1 MTSDGAEPRHDDGEV
16 GDEQLS
22 ALLGDRDR
30 VLRRIERRA
39 AVVVRSWMVVNE
51 RSWLSVDVSG
61 NVAPAGGRF
70 EGHASLAAAVPLLPR
85 RVFAGGLNNR
95 GDFTLRL
102 SDLDAYLDGARHGID
117 GEEPWKTVVIGFVE
131 ESHHEVR
138 VNVPR
143 DFQPER
149 CDLANELASL
159 DDDGC
164 EFVERGV
171 LRVTDTDEQDP
182 DAEYFAPPAVW

>member
-1 MTSDGAEPRHDDGEV
+1 MTSGGAERRHDAGEV
-16 GDEQLS
+16 DEHLK

-39 AVVVRSWMVVNE
+39 AIVVRSWMVANE

-61 NVAPAGGRF
+61 NLAVAGGWA
-70 EGHASLAAAVPLLPR
+70 ETNAGLAAAVPLLPR
-85 RVFAGGLNNR
+85 RVFGGGLNNR

-102 SDLDAYLDGARHGID
+102 SDLDAYLDGAGHGVD
-117 GEEPWKTVVIGFVE
+117 GEEPWKTVVISFVE

-164 EFVERGV
+164 EFVERSV
-171 LRVTDTDEQDP
+171 LRVLDADEQDR